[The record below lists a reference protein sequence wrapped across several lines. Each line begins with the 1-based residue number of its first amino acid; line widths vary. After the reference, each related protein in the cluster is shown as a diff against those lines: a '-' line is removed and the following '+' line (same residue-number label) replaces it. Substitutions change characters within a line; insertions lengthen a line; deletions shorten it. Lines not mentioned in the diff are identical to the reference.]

1 MSSASPST
9 SIEPGA
15 AAAATAEAI
24 LLIDDDEGVRRAFAR
39 ILSMAG
45 YRLRVAADGE
55 QGLAMLRE
63 FSPDAV
69 LVDLTMPGMGGL
81 DVLGEVNR
89 LSPDTP
95 VIVISGTGIV
105 DDVVQA
111 LRRGAWDYV
120 SKPVEDSRLLVKAVR
135 RALERATLLREN
147 REQRAN
153 LEQLNS
159 RLSAAVEELREDQ
172 EAGRRVQ
179 FSLLPQD
186 GFHVGK
192 YKFARRLF
200 PSQCLSGDF
209 VDYFAAGD
217 DHVVLYLAD
226 VSGHGAA
233 SAFVT
238 AMVAALVGRHREAFA
253 RGESDLV
260 LHPEK
265 LLESL
270 NSDLGLRKLH
280 KHVTMFYGVVDLKSE
295 TLSFGT
301 AGQYPYP
308 LLDDGER
315 VQILESSGRPLGLF
329 PEARFT
335 RHEVSLASVKRL
347 LVPSDGVLEILP
359 ESNGL
364 SRMERLSALLGRTT
378 GMESL
383 IEAMGI
389 DPTAQYPDDVTLLL
403 VERS

>member
-1 MSSASPST
+1 M
-9 SIEPGA
+9 
-15 AAAATAEAI
+15 
-24 LLIDDDEGVRRAFAR
+24 LIDDDEGVRRAFAR

-81 DVLGEVNR
+81 DVLAEVNR
-89 LSPDTP
+89 VSPEMP
-95 VIVISGTGIV
+95 VIVISGTGII

-153 LEQLNS
+153 LERLNS

-186 GFHVGK
+186 GFRVGP
-192 YKFARRLF
+192 YTFERRLF

-209 VDYFAAGD
+209 VDYFAVGEHHA
-217 DHVVLYLAD
+217 VFYLAD

-238 AMVAALVGRHREAFA
+238 AMVAALVSRHRDAFA

-260 LHPEK
+260 LYPER

-270 NSDLGLRKLH
+270 NSDLGVRKLH
-280 KHVTMFYGVVDLKSE
+280 KHVTMFYGVIDLRSDS
-295 TLSFGT
+295 LVFST

-308 LLDDGER
+308 LLDDGQR
-315 VQILESSGRPLGLF
+315 VQVLESTGRPLGLF
-329 PEARFT
+329 PNARFT
-335 RHEVSLASVKRL
+335 RHEVSLGSLRRL
-347 LVPSDGVLEILP
+347 VVPSDGVLEIMP
-359 ESNGL
+359 ERDGVTG
-364 SRMERLSALLGRTT
+364 MERLAAMVGRTT
-378 GMESL
+378 SMESL
-383 IEAMGI
+383 VEGIGI
-389 DPTAQYPDDVTLLL
+389 DPALHYPDDVTLLL
-403 VERS
+403 VERSSANG

>member
-1 MSSASPST
+1 
-9 SIEPGA
+9 
-15 AAAATAEAI
+15 
-24 LLIDDDEGVRRAFAR
+24 
-39 ILSMAG
+39 MAG

-55 QGLAMLRE
+55 QGLAMLRD

-81 DVLGEVNR
+81 DVLAEVNKA
-89 LSPDTP
+89 SPETP
-95 VIVISGTGIV
+95 VIVISGTGVV

-120 SKPVEDSRLLVKAVR
+120 SKPVEDSRLLIKAVR
-135 RALERATLLREN
+135 RALERSALLREN

-153 LEQLNS
+153 LEQLNT

-179 FSLLPQD
+179 FSLLPPD
-186 GFHVGK
+186 GFRAGK
-192 YKFARRLF
+192 YAFARRLF

-209 VDYFAAGD
+209 VDYFAVGEHHA
-217 DHVVLYLAD
+217 VLYLAD

-253 RGESDLV
+253 RGESELV
-260 LHPEK
+260 LYPER

-280 KHVTMFYGVVDLKSE
+280 KHVTMFYGVIDLRTE
-295 TLSFGT
+295 ILSFGT

-315 VQILESSGRPLGLF
+315 VQVLESTGRPLGLF
-329 PEARFT
+329 PDAHFA
-335 RHEVSLASVKRL
+335 RHEVSLASSRRL
-347 LVPSDGVLEILP
+347 LVASDGVLDILAP
-359 ESNGL
+359 DDGL
-364 SRMERLSALLGRTT
+364 SKMERLNGVFANAAG
-378 GMESL
+378 
-383 IEAMGI
+383 IEALVETLGI
-389 DPTAQYPDDVTLLL
+389 DTGAHYPDDVTLLL